1 MKDFHF
7 RASVPVSDNGP
18 TTSNAH
24 IENGHGE
31 DSGWREDAGAWIL
44 SA

>member
-1 MKDFHF
+1 MKDLCFG
-7 RASVPVSDNGP
+7 ASVPISDSDP

-24 IENGHGE
+24 IENDHGE